1 MGYYQTLFQTNNPTE
16 FMEVL
21 ATIQRKVT
29 PIMNQQL
36 TKEYNEQ
43 EVKAALKQMYPLF
56 FQYFWPTCGDVVS
69 KTVLDFL
76 NQGISPPNFHE
87 THIMLIPKVKEPK
100 RVIDY
105 RPISLCNVVY
115 KIVSKVLLCT
125 EG

>member
-1 MGYYQTLFQTNNPTE
+1 
-16 FMEVL
+16 
-21 ATIQRKVT
+21 
-29 PIMNQQL
+29 MNQQL

-43 EVKAALKQMYPLF
+43 EAKVAIKQMYPLF
-56 FQYFWPTCGDVVS
+56 FQYFWPTYGDVVS

-87 THIMLIPKVKEPK
+87 TYIVLIPKVKEPK

-105 RPISLCNVVY
+105 KPISLCNVVY